1 MALTKTSFRERL
13 EALRPAGVRPGLDTI
28 RALLA
33 ALGNPQD
40 ALRCVHVAGTNGK
53 GAVSALVDAVLH
65 AAGYHTARFTS
76 PHLLS
81 VNERFCL
88 DGQPVSDAALA
99 EVADEVFAAV
109 DTLSARGFVVTF
121 FECLTAMAFV
131 LFRKVAPDVVV
142 LEAGLGGRND
152 ATNVLSDVLVSV
164 VTRVGLDHCEWLG
177 STYAEIAGQKAG
189 ILHPGRPVVCGAM
202 PESARETV
210 ARFASL
216 DGCPFTA
223 ADEHVAV
230 ERISPLVLTTP
241 IRNPPPIAL
250 ALEGAYQA
258 ENAMTA
264 LTAID
269 ILCKD
274 WGFHVSDMAVRAG
287 FEQVVWPGRFQRVV
301 QDGVTFIVDGAHN
314 PDGAMALRDSLRIAH
329 LNVPIAFVCGFCG
342 DKDVLANLRVLSAL
356 STEGW
361 AVPLSNMR
369 SLEPAKV
376 AERMA
381 LAGFVSAEACATLED
396 GLKRATDWAKRT
408 GGVPVVCGSLF
419 LAGEALLAL
428 DAFPWPIR
436 PPDANEMFPGHVS

>member
-1 MALTKTSFRERL
+1 MALTENAFRERL

-53 GAVSALVDAVLH
+53 GAVCALVDSALR
-65 AAGYHTARFTS
+65 AAGYRTARFTS

-88 DGQPVSDAALA
+88 DGEPVSDAALA
-99 EVADEVFAAV
+99 EVAGDVFAAV
-109 DTLSARGFVVTF
+109 DRVSAQGLVVTF

-131 LFRKVAPDVVV
+131 LFRKAAPDVVV
-142 LEAGLGGRND
+142 LETGLGGRND

-164 VTRVGLDHCEWLG
+164 ITRIGLDHCEWLG
-177 STYAEIAGQKAG
+177 TTYAEIAAQKAG

-230 ERISPLVLTTP
+230 EGIRPLVLTTA

-250 ALEGAYQA
+250 ALEGAYQV

-269 ILCKD
+269 VLCKD

-301 QDGVTFIVDGAHN
+301 REGVTFIVDGAHN
-314 PDGAMALRDSLRIAH
+314 PDGAMALRDSLRSAH
-329 LNVPIAFVCGFCG
+329 LNAPIAFVCGFCG

-369 SLEPAKV
+369 SLDPAKV

-381 LAGFVSAEACATLED
+381 LAGFVSANACATLGD
-396 GLKRATDWAKRT
+396 GLERAKAWARRT

-428 DAFPWPIR
+428 DSFPWPIR
-436 PPDANEMFPGHVS
+436 PPDANEMFPGHVT

>member
-1 MALTKTSFRERL
+1 MALTEKDFRERL

-28 RALLA
+28 RAFLA

-53 GAVSALVDAVLH
+53 GAVSALIESALC

-88 DGQPVSDAALA
+88 DGHPVSDAALSEA
-99 EVADEVFAAV
+99 ADEVFAAV
-109 DTLSARGFVVTF
+109 DALSARGLVVTF
-121 FECLTAMAFV
+121 FESLTAMAFV
-131 LFRKVAPDVVV
+131 LFRKAAPDVVV

-164 VTRVGLDHCEWLG
+164 ITRIGLDHCEWLG
-177 STYAEIAGQKAG
+177 ATYAEIAAQKAG

-230 ERISPLVLTTP
+230 EGIRPLVLTTA

-250 ALEGAYQA
+250 ALEGAYQV

-269 ILCKD
+269 VLCKD

-301 QDGVTFIVDGAHN
+301 REGVTFIVDGAHN
-314 PDGAMALRDSLRIAH
+314 PDGAMALRDSLRSAH
-329 LNVPIAFVCGFCG
+329 LNAPIAFVCGFCG

-361 AVPLSNMR
+361 AVPLSNTR
-369 SLEPAKV
+369 SLDPDKV
-376 AERMA
+376 AERMTM
-381 LAGFVSAEACATLED
+381 AGFVSAQACRSLED
-396 GLKRATDWAKRT
+396 GLKRATDWAKKA

>member
-1 MALTKTSFRERL
+1 MTENTFRERL

-53 GAVSALVDAVLH
+53 GAVCALVDSALR

-88 DGQPVSDAALA
+88 DGQPVSDAALD
-99 EVADEVFAAV
+99 EVAGEVFAAV
-109 DTLSARGFVVTF
+109 DRVSAQGFVVTF
-121 FECLTAMAFV
+121 FECLTAMAFM
-131 LFRKVAPDVVV
+131 LFRKAAPDVVI
-142 LEAGLGGRND
+142 LETGLGGRND

-164 VTRVGLDHCEWLG
+164 VTRIGLDHCEWLG

-189 ILHPGRPVVCGAM
+189 ILHPGRPVVCGTM

-230 ERISPLVLTTP
+230 EGVRPLVLTTA

-250 ALEGAYQA
+250 ALEGAYQV

-269 ILCKD
+269 VLCKD

-301 QDGVTFIVDGAHN
+301 RDGVTFIVDGAHRWMTARKA
-314 PDGAMALRDSLRIAH
+314 PS
-329 LNVPIAFVCGFCG
+329 
-342 DKDVLANLRVLSAL
+342 S
-356 STEGW
+356 
-361 AVPLSNMR
+361 R
-369 SLEPAKV
+369 S
-376 AERMA
+376 
-381 LAGFVSAEACATLED
+381 
-396 GLKRATDWAKRT
+396 
-408 GGVPVVCGSLF
+408 
-419 LAGEALLAL
+419 
-428 DAFPWPIR
+428 
-436 PPDANEMFPGHVS
+436 